1 MAGLKLRI
9 LEGDLPV
16 READLAAPL
25 ELGRQRQ
32 DELVHDLYTLL
43 PASAFAPARLLLAG
57 QQEGNVSRQH
67 VFLEPLPSGK
77 VQVTNRSKIPLPCPE
92 TDRPL
97 PAGGSAQ
104 LAPPFSLLLPPRTV
118 VVDNGESVDDEG
130 FQA

>member
-1 MAGLKLRI
+1 MGRLWSRPKRDSGEGNMAGLKLRI

-32 DELVHDLYTLL
+32 DELAHDLYTLL
-43 PASAFAPARLLLAG
+43 PASAAAPARLLLAG

-77 VQVTNRSKIPLPCPE
+77 VQVTNRSKI
-92 TDRPL
+92 T
-97 PAGGSAQ
+97 
-104 LAPPFSLLLPPRTV
+104 
-118 VVDNGESVDDEG
+118 
-130 FQA
+130 